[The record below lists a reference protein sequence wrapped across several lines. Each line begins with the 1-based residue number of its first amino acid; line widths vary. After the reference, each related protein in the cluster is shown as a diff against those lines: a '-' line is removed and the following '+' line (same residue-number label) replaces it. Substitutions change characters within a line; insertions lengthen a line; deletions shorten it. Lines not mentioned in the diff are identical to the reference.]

1 MTADT
6 PAPQRT
12 AVSFGEAFVLF
23 FKNALV
29 ASGRSSRSAYW
40 WWMLWSAIIGIALTV
55 VDWIL
60 FAGILS
66 MEELA
71 AVGVF
76 SNLFSLLTLIPGITL
91 TIRRLHDVDRSGWL
105 YLLVFTCIGII
116 PVFIWLVSPGTAGPN
131 KFGPDVEAGR
141 IQTGG

>member
-1 MTADT
+1 MTTAN
-6 PAPQRT
+6 PVSQRA
-12 AVSFGEAFVLF
+12 AVGFGEAFALF
-23 FKNALV
+23 FKNFFV
-29 ASGRSSRSAYW
+29 VSGRSSRGAYW
-40 WWMLWSAIIGIALTV
+40 WWMLWSVIIAIATTV
-55 VDWIL
+55 FDWVL
-60 FAGILS
+60 FAGLLS

-116 PVFIWLVSPGTAGPN
+116 PVFIWLVSAGTAGPN
-131 KFGPDVEAGR
+131 RFGPDVEAGR
-141 IQTGG
+141 N